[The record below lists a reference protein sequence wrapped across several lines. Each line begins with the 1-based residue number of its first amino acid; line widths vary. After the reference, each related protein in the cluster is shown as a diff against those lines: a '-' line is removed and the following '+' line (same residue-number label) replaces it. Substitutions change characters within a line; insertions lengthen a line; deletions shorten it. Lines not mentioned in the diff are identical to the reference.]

1 MKQKL
6 GISLIAAWY
15 ALIGLLMLLIAA
27 GIGFGGTEAGIPEE
41 ITAIG
46 AGAFGIVALIA
57 LTLAYGVYNLEA
69 WGWYAAV
76 IINVI
81 CAITAIIQ
89 ANICGLVIPA
99 IIIWYLW
106 VNQKDFGVRVNL

>member
-6 GISLIAAWY
+6 GISMISAWY
-15 ALIGLLMLLIAA
+15 ALAGLLMLLIAA

-41 ITAIG
+41 IVSIG

-57 LTLAYGVYNLEA
+57 LTVAYGIYNREA

-76 IINVI
+76 ILNAI
-81 CAITAIIQ
+81 CAITAIVQ
-89 ANICGLVIPA
+89 ANIFGLVIPA

-106 VNQKDFGVRVNL
+106 VNQRDFRVSVNL

>member
-6 GISLIAAWY
+6 GISLITAWY
-15 ALIGLLMLLIAA
+15 ALAGILMLLIAA
-27 GIGFGGTEAGIPEE
+27 GIGFGGTETGIPEE
-41 ITAIG
+41 IAEIG

-57 LTLAYGVYNLEA
+57 LTLAYGIYNLES

-76 IINVI
+76 ILNSI
-81 CAITAIIQ
+81 CAFAAMIQ

-106 VNQKDFGVRVNL
+106 VNQREFRVSVNL